1 MRVLVVEDDDD
12 FIQAL
17 RWRLRRAVPE
27 LELVQSQTPADGIE
41 RIVAGEAFDFVLSD
55 LMFRGSASGADV
67 VVAAERRGIPAMLCS
82 DLLETF
88 GPASMV
94 RKVRF
99 LEHPWQYMT
108 ERMTT
113 LSPAAGASCA

>member
-27 LELVQSQTPADGIE
+27 IELVQSPTPADGIE

-55 LMFRGSASGADV
+55 LMFRGNASGADV
-67 VVAAERRGIPAMLCS
+67 IVAAERRGIPAMLCS
-82 DLLETF
+82 DLLETL

-94 RKVRF
+94 RKVKL
-99 LEHPWQYMT
+99 LERPWQYMT
-108 ERMTT
+108 ERMTA
-113 LSPAAGASCA
+113 LSPAGATCG